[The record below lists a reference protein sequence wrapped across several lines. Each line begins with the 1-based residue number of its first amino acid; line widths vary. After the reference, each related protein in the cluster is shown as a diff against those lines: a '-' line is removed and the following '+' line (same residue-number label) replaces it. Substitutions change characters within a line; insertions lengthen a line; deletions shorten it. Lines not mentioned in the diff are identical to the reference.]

1 MTKKKIEREEKMT
14 FRLQALTFFFFLF
27 CTIFDFLVCEVYV
40 NGCWRKGDYLQAQE
54 STVMLG

>member
-1 MTKKKIEREEKMT
+1 MTGRKKNREERMT
-14 FRLQALTFFFFLF
+14 FWLQALTFFFFLF
-27 CTIFDFLVCEVYV
+27 CTIFVFLACEVYV